1 MPKILASI
9 KDLSEAKILIN
20 TDIDIID
27 LKDPLKGALGRL
39 SEQDIIDIIK
49 FIDKKKLTSSTVGDL
64 PNNEALIS
72 KNVNEISATAVDFI
86 KIGVYDNFYIN
97 TLCKIKSSTR
107 LIAVFFADVFLPTES
122 EIRSLKE
129 SGFSGV
135 MVDTSNKKLG
145 NLFAHTSSSEISN
158 FLEIAKKLDLLTG
171 VAGSINE
178 THIAEIIKLNPN
190 YMGFRGALC
199 KDKLV
204 RNSEISQHSVNNII
218 NLVNNLKQN

>member
-39 SEQDIIDIIK
+39 SEQDIIDIIR

-97 TLCKIKSSTR
+97 TLCKIKSSTK

-129 SGFSGV
+129 S
-135 MVDTSNKKLG
+135 TRYSNR
-145 NLFAHTSSSEISN
+145 NYN
-158 FLEIAKKLDLLTG
+158 FYY
-171 VAGSINE
+171 INE
-178 THIAEIIKLNPN
+178 KL
-190 YMGFRGALC
+190 
-199 KDKLV
+199 
-204 RNSEISQHSVNNII
+204 
-218 NLVNNLKQN
+218 